1 MASGEADSTHA
12 DELAG
17 PKETPV
23 TPGPAEPQGDR
34 QTMALMPPLALLA
47 AFSAFA
53 HVVLHKLLLPLMAAK
68 KLSLPALLL
77 VASPFTLNLAGVA
90 GLAALC
96 HASVDLVRSRLTHAG
111 RRVLIAGLAGLLVST
126 IGLAVVMP
134 SGYLMPSH
142 VLVATGALH
151 TLVVQ
156 VSMITLRAIRSL
168 AGRTTVALI
177 AAASLFPLAALL
189 VRHADGSFFAI
200 LGAAERALPALY
212 GLGELAYLIM
222 PVAAAFVVVPWEDDA
237 QGRVA
242 RRAGAVAVCAM
253 GLLFTAA
260 ARVPHELYGHLLYAT
275 LRLEW
280 ALERASLG
288 YAVPLS
294 LAAGAAMAA
303 TVSRNERYRQ
313 GGAGL
318 WLWLA
323 AGFNPLTPARLL
335 MTALGALLVCR
346 AVIAIS
352 EPSEEQR
359 LRVAKS

>member
-1 MASGEADSTHA
+1 
-12 DELAG
+12 
-17 PKETPV
+17 
-23 TPGPAEPQGDR
+23 
-34 QTMALMPPLALLA
+34 
-47 AFSAFA
+47 
-53 HVVLHKLLLPLMAAK
+53 
-68 KLSLPALLL
+68 
-77 VASPFTLNLAGVA
+77 
-90 GLAALC
+90 
-96 HASVDLVRSRLTHAG
+96 
-111 RRVLIAGLAGLLVST
+111 
-126 IGLAVVMP
+126 
-134 SGYLMPSH
+134 
-142 VLVATGALH
+142 
-151 TLVVQ
+151 
-156 VSMITLRAIRSL
+156 
-168 AGRTTVALI
+168 
-177 AAASLFPLAALL
+177 
-189 VRHADGSFFAI
+189 
-200 LGAAERALPALY
+200 
-212 GLGELAYLIM
+212 
-222 PVAAAFVVVPWEDDA
+222 
-237 QGRVA
+237 
-242 RRAGAVAVCAM
+242 M

-288 YAVPLS
+288 YAVPVS

-346 AVIAIS
+346 AVVAIS

>member
-1 MASGEADSTHA
+1 MARGEADSTHA

-17 PKETPV
+17 PAKDTPDA
-23 TPGPAEPQGDR
+23 PGPEEPRGDR
-34 QTMALMPPLALLA
+34 QAMARMPPLSLLA

-53 HVVLHKLLLPLMAAK
+53 HVILHKLLLPLMAAK
-68 KLSLPALLL
+68 KLSLPYVLLL
-77 VASPFTLNLAGVA
+77 ASPFTLNLAGVA
-90 GLAALC
+90 GIAALA
-96 HASVDLVRSRLTHAG
+96 HASLDLVRSRLTHAG

-134 SGYLMPSH
+134 TGYLMPSH

-156 VSMITLRAIRSL
+156 ASMITLRAIRSL

-189 VRHADGSFFAI
+189 VRNAEGGFFS
-200 LGAAERALPALY
+200 LLVRAESTLPALY

-222 PVAAAFVVVPWEDDA
+222 PVAAAFVVVPWEDTA
-237 QGRVA
+237 EGRLA
-242 RRAGAVAVCAM
+242 RRAGAAAVCAM
-253 GLLFTAA
+253 ALLFTAA
-260 ARVPHELYGHLLYAT
+260 AVGPHELYGHLLYAT

-288 YAVPLS
+288 YAVPVS

-303 TVSRNERYRQ
+303 TVSRDERHRQ

-318 WLWLA
+318 WLWLS

-335 MTALGALLVCR
+335 MTALGAMLVCR
-346 AVIAIS
+346 AVIAVS
-352 EPSEEQR
+352 DPSDEQKR
-359 LRVAKS
+359 RNQA